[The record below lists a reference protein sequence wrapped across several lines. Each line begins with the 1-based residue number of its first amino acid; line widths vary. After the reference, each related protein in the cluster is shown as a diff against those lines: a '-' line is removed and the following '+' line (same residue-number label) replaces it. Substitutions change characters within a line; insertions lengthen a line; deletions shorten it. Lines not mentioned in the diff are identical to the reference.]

1 MAEWKQI
8 LVRVKTEIAS
18 DHISVVSAGIAF
30 YALLS
35 VFPALA
41 ALISIAGLVLDPADI
56 ASQLD
61 TVMALIP
68 ESAGAVLQEQ
78 VLKVTSGDETAT
90 GLVAAFGLAIA
101 IYGAMKGVMTLMEG
115 LNIAYDEEEGR
126 GFIKLYLSAL
136 LITVCAILGLAVAI
150 ALLIVLPSVIAFLP
164 LSSTLETAAEWLKW
178 PLMAVLTMIGLA
190 AIYRFG
196 PSRADPKWR
205 WVSVGAVA
213 ATVLWILGTAAFSL
227 YVQNFDDYTETYGT
241 LGGVIMLLTWMWL
254 SAFIVLA
261 GAELNAEIEQQTSE
275 DTTTGAPEPMGQRDA
290 VKADTPPPG
299 PERPSPFRADSSGPA
314 ATART
319 ARRAFKR
326 SGRGDAGNDG
336 GSPASLRTINR
347 EERHDQTD
355 SLGRRDG
362 AARPCRARDG
372 AEHHRGGAWPG
383 QRPLLVGR

>member
-8 LVRVKTEIAS
+8 LLRVKNEIAS

-56 ASQLD
+56 VSQLD
-61 TVMALIP
+61 TVMGLIP

-78 VLKVTSGDETAT
+78 VLKVISGDETAT
-90 GLVAAFGLAIA
+90 GLVAVFGVAIA

-115 LNIAYDEEEGR
+115 LNIAYDEEETR

-136 LITVCAILGLAVAI
+136 LLTVCSILGLAVGI

-164 LSSTLETAAEWLKW
+164 LSPALGTAAEWLKW
-178 PLMAVLTMIGLA
+178 PVMAVLTMIGLA

-213 ATVLWILGTAAFSL
+213 ATILWILGTAAFSL

-275 DTTTGAPEPMGQRDA
+275 DTTTGSPEPMGQRNA

-299 PERPSPFRADSSGPA
+299 KSIHESEETRTADGIGVSVARSDAEVAPSPKS
-314 ATART
+314 
-319 ARRAFKR
+319 
-326 SGRGDAGNDG
+326 DAIMAIILLG
-336 GSPASLRTINR
+336 ASLWKLRKI
-347 EERHDQTD
+347 
-355 SLGRRDG
+355 S
-362 AARPCRARDG
+362 ARN
-372 AEHHRGGAWPG
+372 
-383 QRPLLVGR
+383 

>member
-1 MAEWKQI
+1 MPRTNAPSSTDQKGTASPTHFSMAEWKQI
-8 LVRVKTEIAS
+8 LFRVKSEIAS

-35 VFPALA
+35 VFPAIA

-90 GLVAAFGLAIA
+90 GLVAVFGVAIA

-115 LNIAYDEEEGR
+115 LNIAYDEEETR

-136 LITVCAILGLAVAI
+136 LITVCSILGLAVGI

-164 LSSTLETAAEWLKW
+164 LSPTLETAAEWLKW
-178 PLMAVLTMIGLA
+178 PVMAVLTMIGLA

-213 ATVLWILGTAAFSL
+213 ATILWILGTAAFSL

-299 PERPSPFRADSSGPA
+299 GSVHESDGTRTAGPVGVSTARNDTEVAPSPKS
-314 ATART
+314 
-319 ARRAFKR
+319 
-326 SGRGDAGNDG
+326 DAIMAIILLG
-336 GSPASLRTINR
+336 ASLWKLRKM
-347 EERHDQTD
+347 
-355 SLGRRDG
+355 S
-362 AARPCRARDG
+362 ARN
-372 AEHHRGGAWPG
+372 
-383 QRPLLVGR
+383 

>member
-164 LSSTLETAAEWLKW
+164 LSPTLETAAEWLKW

-299 PERPSPFRADSSGPA
+299 QGTPAASSGQKA
-314 ATART
+314 IGVSGAGRDAT
-319 ARRAFKR
+319 
-326 SGRGDAGNDG
+326 DAPTPKSDAIMAIIVLG
-336 GSPASLRTINR
+336 ASLWRLRKAN
-347 EERHDQTD
+347 
-355 SLGRRDG
+355 
-362 AARPCRARDG
+362 ARD
-372 AEHHRGGAWPG
+372 
-383 QRPLLVGR
+383 